1 MAQYRYAGD
10 AEQHFDADV
19 DAVTCE
25 AAWAAGVNK
34 GECMGPHNYMARLT
48 ARGAQR
54 PRYGTLQYTYLN
66 PRTAH
71 TIRYRLRHEGPMPFA
86 FTVHGSFYTLQAGR
100 HGPVGRGLYDASYA
114 FGNSLGGHAVALI
127 GYGEYTV
134 AGKRTRYW
142 VLENSWGLPASH
154 DRGIFYLDASVD
166 WGEMIG
172 GYVMYHRNTLSAE
185 QPLTVVKTLV
195 ECVPRRYFLS

>member
-1 MAQYRYAGD
+1 
-10 AEQHFDADV
+10 
-19 DAVTCE
+19 
-25 AAWAAGVNK
+25 
-34 GECMGPHNYMARLT
+34 
-48 ARGAQR
+48 
-54 PRYGTLQYTYLN
+54 
-66 PRTAH
+66 
-71 TIRYRLRHEGPMPFA
+71 MPFA